1 MRDAGSET
9 TALTPRTLG
18 TAALVF
24 AATCATGTPKN
35 GAIWASTPTGA
46 GWETGARTSAGA
58 AALRSTWSA
67 REASWRSRRP
77 WHTAPTLDRDL
88 AASTMARTF
97 GPTMALT
104 MATTIALA
112 PTMASAQALPK
123 ILPKH

>member
-35 GAIWASTPTGA
+35 GATWAWTPMGA
-46 GWETGARTSAGA
+46 GWATGARTSALV
-58 AALRSTWSA
+58 AALTSTRSA
-67 REASWRSRRP
+67 RGASWRSRRP
-77 WHTAPTLDRDL
+77 WHTARTLDRDPP
-88 AASTMARTF
+88 ASTMAPTF

-104 MATTIALA
+104 LA
-112 PTMASAQALPK
+112 PTMALALASTMAQALTK
-123 ILPKH
+123 I